1 MDSAQNVLPDGYEI
15 REMSEEEFR
24 PLWKEHAPTLFDDA
38 SQIFR
43 VFQFL
48 SEDEKQKARH
58 LQSLMGHPFQLQ
70 LGVFHNNE
78 FVGWSAGEQES
89 SETFYMRNSAILPG
103 HRKKGLYTAL
113 LRRTIDR
120 VTEAGFQKIYSRH
133 SATNNAI
140 IIPKLK
146 LGFIIGALEVSDK
159 FGVLVHLNYFPKELR
174 RKMTI
179 YRTGDIKPD
188 NEIKRCLNLA

>member
-1 MDSAQNVLPDGYEI
+1 MGSSQRILPDGYEI
-15 REMSEEEFR
+15 REMGEEEFR
-24 PLWKEHAPTLFDDA
+24 PLWEKYAPPLFDDN

-58 LQSLMGHPFQLQ
+58 LQSLMGHPFQLR

-89 SETFYMRNSAILPG
+89 SETFYMRNSAILPE
-103 HRKKGLYTAL
+103 HRRNGLYTAL
-113 LRRTIDR
+113 LRRTLEL
-120 VTEAGFQKIYSRH
+120 VTQAGFQKIYSRH
-133 SATNNAI
+133 NATNNAI

-146 LGFIIGALEVSDK
+146 LGFTIGALEVSDK
-159 FGVLVHLNYFPKELR
+159 FGVLVHLNYFQKELR
-174 RKMTI
+174 RKMTV
-179 YRTGDIKPD
+179 YRAGDLKPD
-188 NEIKRCLNLA
+188 DEIKRCLNLA